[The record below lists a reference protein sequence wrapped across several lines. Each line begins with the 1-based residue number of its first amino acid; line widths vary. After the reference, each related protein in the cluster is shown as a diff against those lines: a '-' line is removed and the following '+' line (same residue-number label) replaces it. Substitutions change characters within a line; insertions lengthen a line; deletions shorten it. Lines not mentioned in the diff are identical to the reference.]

1 MEIVTPPKKH
11 INDEIDIIA
20 ENIDRQLIPSFWSQ
34 EIA

>member
-11 INDEIDIIA
+11 IHDETDFIA
-20 ENIDRQLIPSFWSQ
+20 ENIDRQLIPSFWSH